1 MDPSAVL
8 ALYDALSSE
17 HLPEFRKVLKPSEDF
32 AYLSLREPV
41 ARFKAHTLEHL
52 VGMVV
57 MMLVFAVLM
66 LMMMLAFVVIVVMS
80 VMVVMVF
87 VIMLVF
93 AMIVMVLVLIVIII
107 VFMARF
113 LFTRELCEL
122 CRYAAFLFHRFEYL
136 FARKLIPFGRH
147 YFGIPVMPAQQF
159 DGLIELFLQKP
170 RNMA

>member
-57 MMLVFAVLM
+57 MMLVIMLVLIVI
-66 LMMMLAFVVIVVMS
+66 MMVFAFVVIVIMS
-80 VMVVMVF
+80 VIVVMMF
-87 VIMLVF
+87 VIIDDIKDRKWQRDCFQIRFGSGSGFIEVF
-93 AMIVMVLVLIVIII
+93 ITPWN
-107 VFMARF
+107 
-113 LFTRELCEL
+113 TR
-122 CRYAAFLFHRFEYL
+122 
-136 FARKLIPFGRH
+136 KT
-147 YFGIPVMPAQQF
+147 
-159 DGLIELFLQKP
+159 
-170 RNMA
+170 